1 MNLRPAV
8 WAALAT
14 VLDPELDEPIT
25 ELDFVETC
33 TVSPDGVA
41 SVVLRL
47 PTFFCAPNFSWL
59 MVADAYD
66 AVSAVPGVT
75 RADVKLADHHAAA
88 EINGGVAAQAGFV
101 EAFSGQAVAELDEL
115 RKAAKQVSD
124 FSLEK
129 EVKKTI
135 DPDGSLEKS
144 FQETTKIDDP
154 FAEPQPVMEPP
165 AEEKAAEATTAAEVP
180 ADVAAAPVPAKDETK
195 S

>member
-1 MNLRPAV
+1 MFDIAWSELGIIAV
-8 WAALAT
+8 VAL
-14 VLDPELDEPIT
+14 VVIGPRDLPK
-25 ELDFVETC
+25 
-33 TVSPDGVA
+33 
-41 SVVLRL
+41 VLR
-47 PTFFCAPNFSWL
+47 TVGQWTAKARAMAREFQSGIDD
-59 MVADAYD
+59 MV
-66 AVSAVPGVT
+66 
-75 RADVKLADHHAAA
+75 R
-88 EINGGVAAQAGFV
+88 E
-101 EAFSGQAVAELDEL
+101 AELDEL

>member
-1 MNLRPAV
+1 MFDIAWSELGIIAV
-8 WAALAT
+8 VAL
-14 VLDPELDEPIT
+14 VVIGPRDLPK
-25 ELDFVETC
+25 
-33 TVSPDGVA
+33 
-41 SVVLRL
+41 VLR
-47 PTFFCAPNFSWL
+47 TVGQWTAKARAMAREFQSGIDD
-59 MVADAYD
+59 MV
-66 AVSAVPGVT
+66 
-75 RADVKLADHHAAA
+75 R
-88 EINGGVAAQAGFV
+88 E
-101 EAFSGQAVAELDEL
+101 AELDEL

-144 FQETTKIDDP
+144 FQEPTKIDDP

>member
-1 MNLRPAV
+1 MTVELPDDFASACQWADSYRALGLAVIPAAGREKIPV
-8 WAALAT
+8 GKWREFQSGI
-14 VLDPELDEPIT
+14 DD
-25 ELDFVETC
+25 
-33 TVSPDGVA
+33 
-41 SVVLRL
+41 
-47 PTFFCAPNFSWL
+47 
-59 MVADAYD
+59 MV
-66 AVSAVPGVT
+66 
-75 RADVKLADHHAAA
+75 R
-88 EINGGVAAQAGFV
+88 E
-101 EAFSGQAVAELDEL
+101 AELDEL